1 MSQPLILKMLNAN
14 QTTFNAPG
22 NLPLI
27 HELEPEYD
35 QTIPANYIQ
44 AIKKFYGDN
53 MLAYRAGL
61 STSTHELADE
71 YRYIT
76 YGDSLKYVQRIVE
89 QLKSLRIMP
98 NDTVCIYAKNSPL
111 WLLADIAVSF
121 CQAITV
127 PIYDTLGVDNI
138 QYCMDFVKTRFVF
151 VGSEVLGNI
160 LGMTNSIA
168 SLEHIIVLDR
178 FVDESETS
186 VLAQKVF
193 LKLDGSDIQLED
205 DTKSLFQLSVHS
217 KQAIEEADT
226 DDLHV
231 PEVEKF
237 VTQLFTNGQVSR
249 LHLHTIS
256 TDISSASGEL
266 ELPSGQTPQDPSS
279 IIFTSGTSGR
289 PKAVVSCS
297 SNLYASGCCM
307 GRQLQPYNKADSG
320 IQSSTLSYLPLAHVY
335 ERGYEHYCYLRGY
348 CIYYYSGSTKNLT
361 QDIKLSK
368 PTIFIGVPRVFTK
381 IYGSVFSQL
390 QKAGVIPRAI
400 FNTTYLA
407 KKIFMSMFPSSFRTG
422 KVMPF
427 DIIFKKISQNLGGNV
442 EVMITA
448 SSALPIDVG
457 NFLRTCTNA
466 RLVHG
471 YGSTETS
478 ATGLIICSGDR
489 IIDQNS
495 LGKAAYQTSV
505 IIIDRSDVSEFSLNE
520 DKIGEILIKGP
531 GVCLGYFNGDIN
543 NLTPIADKDGYYH
556 TGDLGRLNQD
566 GSISFIRRI
575 SLVQKLQHGE
585 FVDLEQLE
593 SAIESS
599 PLISH
604 CFCYADPSKC
614 APVCIISC
622 ESTMIGTKFTNIS
635 NQNQLDK
642 FMMAEIETFVRK
654 AGIKA
659 YCIPKAICVKLDED
673 WSLNM
678 DLFTPSS
685 KKQHRN
691 FRIKFDYEIQLLL
704 KTIE

>member
-1 MSQPLILKMLNAN
+1 MLTASQS
-14 QTTFNAPG
+14 TFDAPG

-27 HELEPEYD
+27 LELEPEYNHTVP
-35 QTIPANYIQ
+35 QNYLLSV
-44 AIKKFYGDN
+44 KKFYGDN

-320 IQSSTLSYLPLAHVY
+320 IQSSIISYLPLAHVY
-335 ERGYEHYCYLRGY
+335 ERCCEHYSYCRGY
-348 CIYYYSGSTKNLT
+348 NIYYYSGDTRNLT
-361 QDIKLSK
+361 QDIALAK
-368 PTIFIGVPRVFTK
+368 PTILPGVPRVYTK
-381 IYGSVFSQL
+381 IYSGVQKKIQNAGTIASMIFSV
-390 QKAGVIPRAI
+390 A
-400 FNTTYLA
+400 TYL
-407 KKIFMSMFPSSFRTG
+407 KRLYMSRNIQTFRTG
-422 KVMPF
+422 KVSIF
-427 DIIFKKISQNLGGNV
+427 DSVFQKIREALGGNI
-442 EVMITA
+442 EVIISGSA
-448 SSALPIDVG
+448 SLPAHVLQ
-457 NFLRTCTNA
+457 FLQINSCA
-466 RLVHG
+466 RLMQG
-471 YGSTETS
+471 YGLTETS
-478 ATGLIICSGDR
+478 ATGLLICSGEA
-489 IIDQNS
+489 IQSSNS
-495 LGKAAYQTSV
+495 LGKSSYQTEV
-505 IIIDRSDVSEFSLNE
+505 VLIDRQDISEFTLKR
-520 DKIGEILIKGP
+520 DLIGEILIKGP
-531 GVCLGYFNGDIN
+531 GVCLGYFTGDLKKLEKLTDNNGF
-543 NLTPIADKDGYYH
+543 YH
-556 TGDLGRLNQD
+556 TGDLGKYHSD
-566 GSISFIRRI
+566 GSISFVRRI

-593 SAIESS
+593 TAIEAS
-599 PLISH
+599 PMITT
-604 CFCYADPSKC
+604 CFTYADSAKS
-614 APVCIISC
+614 APIAIVSIDSSLLKEISDDQKVDDIIL
-622 ESTMIGTKFTNIS
+622 K
-635 NQNQLDK
+635 
-642 FMMAEIETFVRK
+642 EIDQYVRK
-654 AGIKA
+654 AGIKSF
-659 YCIPKAICVKLDED
+659 CIPKAVKVYKDVD
-673 WSLNM
+673 WLI
-678 DLFTPSS
+678 DRELFTPSS
-685 KKQHRN
+685 KKQHKN
-691 FRIKFDYEIQLLL
+691 FRVKFRQEIQQLL
-704 KTIE
+704 KAIE